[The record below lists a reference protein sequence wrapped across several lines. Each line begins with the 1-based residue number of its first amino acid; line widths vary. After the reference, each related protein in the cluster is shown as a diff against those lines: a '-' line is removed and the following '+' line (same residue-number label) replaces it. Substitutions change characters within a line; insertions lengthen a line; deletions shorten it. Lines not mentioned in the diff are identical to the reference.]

1 MKLYQKIF
9 VGFLSVVLLI
19 FFSAFVIESC
29 YKSTQNETLLK
40 VICFYSSA
48 LNYESNII
56 EYYPDLIKSE
66 NISDSKKDKLL
77 YEYLSASFETNDEK
91 LIIKNL
97 KQAYLEYSTL
107 NYGVGN
113 TAYLITEFYKETSDV
128 QFCLDCYDCL
138 VEISPDIKWKYYMN
152 FKKGEFLA
160 AQVKDEYLLMK
171 YREESVDIDEEYYE
185 YLEANNIEEERYD

>member
-9 VGFLSVVLLI
+9 VGFLSVVLLM

-66 NISDSKKDKLL
+66 NISNSEKDELL

-97 KQAYLEYSTL
+97 KQAYLKFSDNEKAINNIS
-107 NYGVGN
+107 
-113 TAYLITEFYKETSDV
+113 YLIEDFYKETSNV

-138 VEISPDIKWKYYMN
+138 LEISPDIEGEYKVMRKKFDFVSFQTETPDLFWT
-152 FKKGEFLA
+152 FKDDYIVVWEAYLDYLKSN
-160 AQVKDEYLLMK
+160 DEK
-171 YREESVDIDEEYYE
+171 
-185 YLEANNIEEERYD
+185 